1 MVLSTHSM
9 NSQALQLCFHL
20 DLPSTL
26 RLPRPG
32 TGTCMHHDRRP
43 DLERRRQHC
52 SHDLVYLS
60 VVKDT
65 FRLFTP
71 PAPS

>member
-1 MVLSTHSM
+1 MVLSTQSM

-26 RLPRPG
+26 RLPRPLP
-32 TGTCMHHDRRP
+32 RP

-71 PAPS
+71 RRRAS